1 VLKLYS
7 WTKWFCP
14 KTEKT
19 EDQMKQT
26 IQNLSFKVGST
37 KRDGK
42 TYKDQFRSFDSKI
55 ARKAN
60 KAFKQRRQSLHFAD
74 MEIA

>member
-1 VLKLYS
+1 
-7 WTKWFCP
+7 
-14 KTEKT
+14 
-19 EDQMKQT
+19 MKQT